1 MDAFGLVPML
11 TLLHIVLQVSSSAE
25 PLTRPT
31 LSVQPMYQEYY
42 EGEKI
47 RLVCSTFQNLTGMRN
62 LMVQGYRFFRENGQQ
77 IHQEAP
83 NAYGDGVMDFE
94 AQMNKTGS
102 YRCAYWLEE
111 AGREV
116 QSDQSRTSSIQVNA
130 APSAPS
136 LNYMIF
142 DFRKSIRME
151 CTAPPEADQIREF
164 RFITNKMV
172 ISVMATGNSSY
183 TYNLTNV
190 KGKDVESIRCAYA
203 KYLSGRNVV
212 SRSSNPIYID
222 LLGVRWIRLLAVGGS
237 FFTINGLIFLIS
249 YCISLKSRSLL
260 QKTERTI

>member
-116 QSDQSRTSSIQVNA
+116 QSDQSRTSSIQVN
-130 APSAPS
+130 
-136 LNYMIF
+136 
-142 DFRKSIRME
+142 
-151 CTAPPEADQIREF
+151 
-164 RFITNKMV
+164 
-172 ISVMATGNSSY
+172 
-183 TYNLTNV
+183 
-190 KGKDVESIRCAYA
+190 
-203 KYLSGRNVV
+203 
-212 SRSSNPIYID
+212 
-222 LLGVRWIRLLAVGGS
+222 GVRWIRLLAVGGS